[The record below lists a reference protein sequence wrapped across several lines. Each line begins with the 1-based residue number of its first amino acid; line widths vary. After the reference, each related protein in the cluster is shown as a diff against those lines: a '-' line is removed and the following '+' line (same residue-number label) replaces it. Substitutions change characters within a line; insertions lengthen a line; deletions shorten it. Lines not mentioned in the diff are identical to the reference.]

1 MIPNKKKIE
10 SDDKDEL
17 DDVIEELCDMTG
29 LDEIE
34 LEDLLDDCDM
44 DLEDFL
50 DLL

>member
-1 MIPNKKKIE
+1 MKIKE
-10 SDDKDEL
+10 PDDKDEI
-17 DDVIEELCDMTG
+17 DEVIEDLCDMTG

-34 LEDLLDDCDM
+34 LEDLLNDCDM